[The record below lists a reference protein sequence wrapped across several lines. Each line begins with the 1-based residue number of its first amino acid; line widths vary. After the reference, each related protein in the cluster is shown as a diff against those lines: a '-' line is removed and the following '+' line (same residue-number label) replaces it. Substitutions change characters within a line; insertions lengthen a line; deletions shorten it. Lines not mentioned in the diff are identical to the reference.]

1 MNFNQVWAL
10 HVTSTSILTGTQ
22 GGYVDEFN
30 EFTAANRNTA
40 WQQTMGGPRVRRWD
54 GVKQALNAIVNDT
67 TLTTGLTLVLVTGM
81 LVNDQAEMLQE
92 VELIVIEI
100 LIVVT
105 MEAGLENI
113 QMVLAQYV
121 TLMPA

>member
-1 MNFNQVWAL
+1 M
-10 HVTSTSILTGTQ
+10 
-22 GGYVDEFN
+22 
-30 EFTAANRNTA
+30 
-40 WQQTMGGPRVRRWD
+40 
-54 GVKQALNAIVNDT
+54 
-67 TLTTGLTLVLVTGM
+67 VLVTGM
-81 LVNDQAEMLQE
+81 LVKDQAEMHQE

-105 MEAGLENI
+105 TEAGLENI